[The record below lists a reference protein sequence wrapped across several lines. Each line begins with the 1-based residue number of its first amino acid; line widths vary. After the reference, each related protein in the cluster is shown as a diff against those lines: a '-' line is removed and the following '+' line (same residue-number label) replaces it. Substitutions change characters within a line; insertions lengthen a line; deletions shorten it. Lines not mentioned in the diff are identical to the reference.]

1 MKPLSALITILALS
15 ALSAEPKKILVIGD
29 SQSEEYR
36 FEIPFSAPASAPFES
51 NTQNWIEL
59 LAEHRPE
66 EVDFGEYRR
75 NLFSYPDVRD
85 AGYEYNW
92 SIPGAL
98 TDTWIEVLNSSF
110 LNDQEYLSSKVT
122 LLDQIDEMDAVVIF
136 LGGND
141 MNTVYSRL
149 HRNEPPNGWPESV
162 IDQMEEIIEIV
173 QGEDS
178 DIPIVV
184 GNFPDVGGTEKR
196 KLDFPDRAG
205 RDLASQ
211 YIADANARLKA
222 MLATKSIP
230 VFEVTRVTTDLIS
243 EQPFRL
249 GNVELFPF
257 GHPENPPRN
266 LLCRDGF
273 HPSTSTQARLANM
286 IMTALNEKASW
297 SLTPFSDQEILTD
310 ILGLDPAADNE
321 YLAWIDGFAVSNS
334 SLVADPDG
342 DGLDNLGEFALD
354 LNPSLPDAPTAGSEG
369 AFNFTVKASRTEYV
383 TTLPAVSGD
392 LENWT
397 PFPETPPFVLPEPFL
412 RLEFSLRDN
421 Q

>member
-1 MKPLSALITILALS
+1 MKSLLALIMIVAPPLA
-15 ALSAEPKKILVIGD
+15 AEPKKILVIGD

-36 FEIPFSAPASAPFES
+36 FEIPFSAPASDPFES
-51 NTQNWIEL
+51 NTKNWIEL
-59 LAEHRPE
+59 LAKHRPD

-75 NLFSYPDVRD
+75 NAFSYPDVRN

-98 TDTWIEVLNSSF
+98 TDTWIEVLNSSLF
-110 LNDQEYLSSKVT
+110 NDQEYLSSKVA
-122 LLDQIDEMDAVVIF
+122 LLDQIEGMDAIVIF

-149 HRNEPPNGWPESV
+149 HRNEPPPNWPESV
-162 IDQMEEIIEIV
+162 IDQMAEIIEIV
-173 QGEDS
+173 QAEDPT
-178 DIPIVV
+178 IPIVV

-196 KLDFPDRAG
+196 KLDFPDRKG
-205 RDLASQ
+205 RELASQ
-211 YIADANARLKA
+211 YIANANALLKA
-222 MLATKSIP
+222 MLDTKNMP
-230 VFEVTRVTTDLIS
+230 VFEVTKVTTDLIS

-286 IMTALNEKASW
+286 IMGALNEQPGW
-297 SLTPFSDQEILTD
+297 SLTPFSDQETLTT
-310 ILGLDPAADNE
+310 ILGLDPTVDDD
-321 YLAWIDGFAVSNS
+321 YLAWIAGFSVSNT

-342 DGLDNLGEFALD
+342 DGLDNLGEFALN
-354 LNPSLPDAPTAGSEG
+354 LNPSLPDAPAPDQERI
-369 AFNFTVKASRTEYV
+369 FNFTAEASRTNYV
-383 TTLPAVSGD
+383 QTTPTISSN

-397 PFPETPPFVLPEPFL
+397 RFQSPPPFVLPAPFL
-412 RLEFSLRDN
+412 RLEFSLLDN